1 MYSSRCSQYLGDF
14 CPHKQ
19 GFFSHTIDG
28 IFHLPAGVRQST
40 GAVLAEHTTP
50 TLNLPEGPLE
60 ALGID
65 EGVFLGLMRVPR
77 SSILP
82 AHRTDSES
90 LSKGAEQNRWGA
102 QKNTLDYSKY

>member
-65 EGVFLGLMRVPR
+65 EGFFGIDESPQELNPA
-77 SSILP
+77 SS
-82 AHRTDSES
+82 
-90 LSKGAEQNRWGA
+90 QNR
-102 QKNTLDYSKY
+102 L